1 MKVGKCKQSAVVSLV
16 ARLGAAATKNRPL
29 VLRTSASTTC
39 LPVNGL

>member
-1 MKVGKCKQSAVVSLV
+1 MEVGKSKQGAVISLV
-16 ARLGAAATKNRPL
+16 ARLGTAATKNRLL